1 MTTKLDV
8 TFESSGISIAAH
20 LFLPDIAELGGLPGI
35 VVGHP
40 GASVKEQSSGLYAE
54 RLAQRGLVTVAF
66 DAAYQGAS
74 GGMPRGLEDPAQR
87 IEDIKS
93 AVSFLTTRPEVDA
106 ARIGVLG
113 VCASGGYSLPATASD
128 HRIKAVATVSAA
140 DVARQFRLGADG
152 SQDPAVFQG
161 MLDAAAEARTAA
173 ARREGPGVL
182 PLFPRDAE
190 QARAMGGEHGV
201 EGYEYYCTPRGQH
214 ERGATFFD
222 WTSVDKMATFD
233 AFSQIALI
241 GQRPLLMVVGTR
253 AVTGWMSIAAFQ
265 LATGPKELFWID
277 GASHVDLYDREPH
290 VTAAVDRIVPFFQD
304 GLQAG
309 HA

>member
-93 AVSFLTTRPEVDA
+93 RSP
-106 ARIGVLG
+106 
-113 VCASGGYSLPATASD
+113 S
-128 HRIKAVATVSAA
+128 
-140 DVARQFRLGADG
+140 
-152 SQDPAVFQG
+152 
-161 MLDAAAEARTAA
+161 
-173 ARREGPGVL
+173 
-182 PLFPRDAE
+182 
-190 QARAMGGEHGV
+190 
-201 EGYEYYCTPRGQH
+201 
-214 ERGATFFD
+214 
-222 WTSVDKMATFD
+222 
-233 AFSQIALI
+233 
-241 GQRPLLMVVGTR
+241 
-253 AVTGWMSIAAFQ
+253 
-265 LATGPKELFWID
+265 
-277 GASHVDLYDREPH
+277 
-290 VTAAVDRIVPFFQD
+290 
-304 GLQAG
+304 
-309 HA
+309 